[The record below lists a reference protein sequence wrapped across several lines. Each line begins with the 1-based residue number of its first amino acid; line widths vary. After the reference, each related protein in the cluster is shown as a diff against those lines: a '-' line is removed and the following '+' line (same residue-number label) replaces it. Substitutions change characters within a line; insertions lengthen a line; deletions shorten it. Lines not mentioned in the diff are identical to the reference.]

1 MDDIPLTALGL
12 VLAVLLVTSGFFAM
26 AETAMMASNR
36 YRLRALA
43 DNDHHGAQ
51 LALAL
56 LAQTDKLLGV
66 ILLFNTLINAGIA
79 TLAGIITIRL
89 FGEEEWALGLGTL
102 AISFLILVFAE
113 ITPKVIGAS
122 YPDRLA
128 MGSAYALKPILA
140 ASRPVVSFVNLFVAA
155 LLRAFRLT
163 SSSTH
168 GAAQPLSPGE
178 LRALVLESS
187 HSIPGQHRDILL
199 NLFEL
204 EQVTVEDI
212 MVPRGDIE
220 YIDIE
225 TPIEDVQAQLATSY
239 HTRLPVVSGDPS
251 NVIGILH
258 QRRLLA
264 CALKAPLDIETLRA
278 QLAAPYFIPAATP
291 VYSQLQFFRENRQRQ
306 GLVVDEYGELLG
318 LVTLEDIIEEIVGK
332 FTTSIPGAAVEFAWD
347 EDGIALVDG
356 SHSLREL
363 NRLLTLNLP
372 LEGPKTLSGLII
384 EYLQEIPEAGV
395 CMRIAGVT
403 MEIVQTQDRR
413 IKIVK
418 LFRPGEST

>member
-1 MDDIPLTALGL
+1 MDDIPLTALSL

-43 DNDHHGAQ
+43 DDDHRGAR
-51 LALAL
+51 LTLSL

-79 TLAGIITIRL
+79 TLAGVITIRL
-89 FGEEEWALGLGTL
+89 LGEEEWALGLGTL

-122 YPDRLA
+122 YPDRLSIA
-128 MGSAYALKPILA
+128 SAYALKPILSA
-140 ASRPVVSFVNLFVAA
+140 CRPVVSFVNLFVAA

-163 SSSTH
+163 PAAAH
-168 GAAQPLSPGE
+168 GTQPLSPGE

-199 NLFEL
+199 NLFDL
-204 EQVTVEDI
+204 ERVTVEDI

-220 YIDIE
+220 YVDIE
-225 TPIEDVQAQLATSY
+225 APIEDIRTQLATSY
-239 HTRLPVVSGDPS
+239 HTRLPVVSGDPG
-251 NVIGILH
+251 NVIGVLH
-258 QRRLLA
+258 LRRLLSGA
-264 CALKAPLDIETLRA
+264 VRGSIDSAMVRD
-278 QLAAPYFIPAATP
+278 QLGAPYFIPAATP
-291 VYSQLQFFRENRQRQ
+291 VYAQLQFFRENRQRQ

-332 FTTSIPGAAVEFAWD
+332 FTTSMPGATAEFAWD
-347 EDGIALVDG
+347 EDGTALVDG

-363 NRLLTLNLP
+363 NRLLGLDLP
-372 LEGPKTLSGLII
+372 LVGPKTLSGLIV
-384 EYLQEIPEAGV
+384 EYLREIPETGV
-395 CMRIAGVT
+395 SMRIAGVA

-418 LFRPGEST
+418 LFRPGKSM